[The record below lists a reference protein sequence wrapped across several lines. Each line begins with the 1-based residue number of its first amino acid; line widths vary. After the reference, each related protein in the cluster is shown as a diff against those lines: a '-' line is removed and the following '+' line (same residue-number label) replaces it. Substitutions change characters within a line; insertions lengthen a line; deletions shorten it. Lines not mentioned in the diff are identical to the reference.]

1 MKHGTA
7 HKICARR
14 TKTRFLLFYL
24 CSLFATLLLLESI
37 RDVSAFETISTVKNL
52 RPIVPASIY
61 RAASLDSLSLEDAR
75 SLLDGCEGRPLA
87 AIIDLR
93 NLDEIE
99 KGKGKHS
106 EGSTFFYSS
115 LAGSGSSDG
124 DYDEHYYTRFLHI
137 PLLGNVDA
145 FWDETIGRMD
155 TASRLAATLQT
166 AFQGGALDRAAAR
179 QLEKGGL
186 PMLYTIMMT
195 TAPLRIASVLQAC
208 ATESARGPVIFH
220 CQKGKDR
227 TGVIAML
234 LQRCLG
240 ASDEEILEAYGASGD
255 LLGGEES
262 SSAAESSSE
271 DPDCASKSNSG
282 MIDWSHFRGSPS
294 SAMAD
299 TLEWIRERHGSVE
312 NYLEFASFDKE
323 QQKNLKQTLLQIGDQ
338 QPL

>member
-1 MKHGTA
+1 MKHGT
-7 HKICARR
+7 
-14 TKTRFLLFYL
+14 TKTQFLSFSL
-24 CSLFATLLLLESI
+24 CSIFTTLLIPVSI
-37 RDVSAFETISTVKNL
+37 QNVSAFETISTVKNL
-52 RPIVPASIY
+52 RPIVPGSIY
-61 RAASLDSLSLEDAR
+61 RAASLDTLSLEDAR

-99 KGKGKHS
+99 KGKGKRS
-106 EGSTFFYSS
+106 EGSTLFYSS
-115 LAGSGSSDG
+115 LAGSDSSDG
-124 DYDEHYYTRFLHI
+124 DYDEQYYTRFLHI

-155 TASRLAATLQT
+155 TASRLAAILQT

-179 QLEKGGL
+179 ELEKGGL

-195 TAPLRIASVLQAC
+195 TAPRRIASVLQAC

-240 ASDEEILEAYGASGD
+240 GSDEEILEAYSASGD

-262 SSAAESSSE
+262 SSAAAESSSE
-271 DPDCASKSNSG
+271 SPGKSKSNSG
-282 MIDWSHFRGSPS
+282 TIDWSYFRGSPS

-299 TLEWIRERHGSVE
+299 TLGWIRQRHGSLE
-312 NYLEFASFDKE
+312 NYLEFASFDEE
-323 QQKNLKQTLLQIGDQ
+323 QQKKLKQTLLGIGNQ
-338 QPL
+338 QPS

>member
-1 MKHGTA
+1 V
-7 HKICARR
+7 
-14 TKTRFLLFYL
+14 
-24 CSLFATLLLLESI
+24 TLLLS
-37 RDVSAFETISTVKNL
+37 VSVQEVSSFETISTVKNL
-52 RPIVPASIY
+52 RPIVPGSIY

-93 NLDEIE
+93 NFDEIE

-115 LAGSGSSDG
+115 LAGTGSFDG
-124 DYDEHYYTRFLHI
+124 DYDEQYFTRFLHI

-195 TAPLRIASVLQAC
+195 IAPRRIASVLQAC
-208 ATESARGPVIFH
+208 ATESVRGPVIFH

-240 ASDEEILEAYGASGD
+240 ASDEEILEAYSASGD

-262 SSAAESSSE
+262 SSAVADSSSE
-271 DPDCASKSNSG
+271 DPDSASKSNSG

-294 SAMAD
+294 SAMTD
-299 TLEWIRERHGSVE
+299 TLEWIRQRHGSVE
-312 NYLEFASFDKE
+312 NYLEFASFGKE
-323 QQKNLKQTLLQIGDQ
+323 QQKKLKQTPFQIGDQ